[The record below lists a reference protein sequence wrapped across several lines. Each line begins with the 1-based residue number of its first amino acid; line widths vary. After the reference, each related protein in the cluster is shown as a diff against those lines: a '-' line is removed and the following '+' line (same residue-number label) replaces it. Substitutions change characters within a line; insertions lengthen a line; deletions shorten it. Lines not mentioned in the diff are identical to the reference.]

1 MPISRHVGVLI
12 SVVISVLNI
21 IFLLLCERLPGDLF
35 SYSRGELLVQR

>member
-1 MPISRHVGVLI
+1 MPINRHEGILQ

-21 IFLLLCERLPGDLF
+21 IFLLMCMRLPGDLF